1 MAGINFENA
10 QVGYEF
16 PEYRFKIDGDLVK
29 RYCEA
34 VEDSNPLYVDEEFA
48 KKSEFEGLVTPPLM
62 MNVYAHFLRQL
73 AAAGFTHEYTIHYM
87 SDYEFI
93 TPAKPGDT
101 LISKMWLVDK
111 YTRKGRNYMTFRIET
126 YNQNGEKI
134 ANKLHTSA
142 WSK

>member
-1 MAGINFENA
+1 MAEISFENT

-16 PEYRFKIDGDLVK
+16 PEYRFQIDSDLVK
-29 RYCEA
+29 RYCQA
-34 VEDSNPLYVDEEFA
+34 VEDDNPLFIDEEFA
-48 KKSEFEGLVTPPLM
+48 KTSEFMGLVAPPLM

-101 LISKMWLVDK
+101 LTSKMWLVDK
-111 YTRKGRNYMTFRIET
+111 YIRKGRNYMKFRIET
-126 YNQNGEKI
+126 FNQKGEKI
-134 ANKLHTSA
+134 ASKLHTSM